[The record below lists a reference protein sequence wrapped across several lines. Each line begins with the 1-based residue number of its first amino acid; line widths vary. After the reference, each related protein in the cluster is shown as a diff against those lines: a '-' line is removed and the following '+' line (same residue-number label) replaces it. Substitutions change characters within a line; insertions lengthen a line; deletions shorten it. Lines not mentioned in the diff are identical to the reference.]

1 MCDVELGIFF
11 MQEACPH
18 ESVDALPTLLGGYP
32 FQLSGE
38 GADAGKRRLGICRH
52 LLPPYKN
59 PQSWRRALGGY
70 ETLPQ
75 WVRGYEFSGDGR
87 RIVRREVSDA
97 PRRWEAYESAL
108 RGPLRHRDERLRLA
122 QPGAY
127 LAHTRRG
134 ATTVTIPE
142 DLPLPDP
149 TPGHRID
156 GATRTAEPLEVEWE
170 ALRET
175 ARWMDEELDRRGLA
189 PSSWEARLR
198 RVRLE
203 TLDRQQETFA
213 RAEALRI
220 ERVLHL
226 VGMVSSGKSTLM
238 DVLAVWAARNG
249 MRATVVVGDVV
260 GAVRRTTLFR
270 SLGIEA
276 VPILGRSNRA
286 RHADRLHKVLRG
298 EAGAS
303 ILEHED
309 PGFDFLS
316 TACGLDGLREGT
328 KPFAPGDTPCVD
340 LEEPEPEDEALEDDG
355 VVNSRRVRSSVRLGC
370 PLFASCQQHRASRE
384 LVRAPIWVATPA
396 SLVYTLVPAQV
407 NAERIRYAELVYR
420 TSDLVVVDEADQVQ
434 VQLDLTFSPS
444 ESLIG
449 GRRDSWFDDLDA
461 QVGRELR
468 RFGRAQLG
476 EATVSAWVNAFDVAR
491 AAGNRLYALLNQE
504 AGLRRELRRDHFT
517 EWSLAVRLAEG
528 WTRPPDRELP
538 RTHPPYVRVLEEF
551 EAFIRDPVG
560 SKGVSPA
567 SPLTVLARQVLTVP
581 DEGVVRRELR
591 AWLVNQ
597 QGLEV
602 SDDELDAAV
611 LRLEFVLVLAV
622 LADRLEILIRLWSQV
637 EGPLNLDGNS
647 LLFHRPPTD
656 YSPIVPEAP
665 MGNQLGFQYLD
676 AGDVAGPER
685 AGELRFF
692 RCMGVGR
699 WVLLRLHELFAFDG
713 IPGPNVLLLSGTSWA
728 GSSPNYDVQV
738 PVGGILRAP
747 DREVEAV
754 AQSTFRFLPLT
765 DEQQQAVRVSGRYG
779 GGRRVAIRDL
789 LAGLCRRTGLGN
801 RPSLLERELEELPA
815 DRRRVLLLVGSYEE
829 ARNAQEDLLNL
840 RPDWRGEVLR
850 LRADADEDGVG
861 VAWVD
866 DPGSIRRGD
875 VERFANTGAVFLIAP
890 LLAVERG
897 HNILNEQDEA
907 AIGAAYFLVR
917 PHPRPDDIGFAIHS
931 INRWAVERAER
942 LASETRSEIGPSL
955 AERGSAFRKEA
966 YGEWRRLLSV
976 PLIYRTMSNEDR
988 EAQAWSQLVGIWQV
1002 IGRLVRGGCPARV
1015 YFCDAAFA
1023 PRSADR
1029 EKTPDDERSSLLVGI
1044 HNVLR
1049 PYFVDGKTS
1058 PVPREDRT
1066 IVRILYGPLYEA
1078 LAGLKGVSRAGL

>member
-1 MCDVELGIFF
+1 
-11 MQEACPH
+11 
-18 ESVDALPTLLGGYP
+18 
-32 FQLSGE
+32 
-38 GADAGKRRLGICRH
+38 
-52 LLPPYKN
+52 
-59 PQSWRRALGGY
+59 
-70 ETLPQ
+70 
-75 WVRGYEFSGDGR
+75 
-87 RIVRREVSDA
+87 
-97 PRRWEAYESAL
+97 
-108 RGPLRHRDERLRLA
+108 
-122 QPGAY
+122 
-127 LAHTRRG
+127 
-134 ATTVTIPE
+134 
-142 DLPLPDP
+142 
-149 TPGHRID
+149 
-156 GATRTAEPLEVEWE
+156 
-170 ALRET
+170 
-175 ARWMDEELDRRGLA
+175 MDEELDRRGLD
-189 PSSWEARLR
+189 PGSWEHRLR

-203 TLDRQQETFA
+203 ILDRRRGAFA
-213 RAEALRI
+213 RVDVLRI
-220 ERVLHL
+220 EHLLHL

-238 DVLAVWAARNG
+238 DVLAIWAARNG
-249 MRATVVVGDVV
+249 LRTTIVVGDVV

-276 VPILGRSNRA
+276 APILGRSNRV
-286 RHADRLHKVLRG
+286 RHVERLHKVLRG
-298 EAGAS
+298 EAGAP

-328 KPFAPGDTPCVD
+328 KPFAPGDTPCAN
-340 LEEPEPEDEALEDDG
+340 LEAPEEEDEAVEDDG
-355 VVNSRRVRSSVRLGC
+355 VFGGRKGNSSARLGC
-370 PLFASCQQHRASRE
+370 PLFADCQQHRASRE

-407 NAERIRYAELVYR
+407 NAERLRYAELVYR

-468 RFGRAQLG
+468 RLGRAQLG
-476 EATVSAWVNAFDVAR
+476 EATVSSWVNAFDVAR

-504 AGLRRELRRDHFT
+504 AGLRHELQRDHFT
-517 EWSLAVRLAEG
+517 EWTLAVRLAEK
-528 WTRPPDRELP
+528 WTRPPDQERP
-538 RTHPPYVRVLEEF
+538 HAHPPYRRTLEEF

-560 SKGVSPA
+560 SKGGRPD

-581 DEGVVRRELR
+581 DEEVVRRELR
-591 AWLVNQ
+591 AWLLSR
-597 QGLEV
+597 QGLKIP
-602 SDDELDAAV
+602 DEGLDAAV

-647 LLFHRPPTD
+647 LLFHRPPAD

-676 AGDVAGPER
+676 GEDAAGSGR

-699 WVLLRLHELFAFDG
+699 WVLLRLHELFDFDG

-754 AQSTFRFLPLT
+754 ARSTFRFLPQS
-765 DEQQQAVRVSGRYG
+765 DAQQQAIKVSGRYG
-779 GGRRVAIRDL
+779 GGRREAIRDL
-789 LAGLCRRTGLGN
+789 LDRLCRRTGLGN

-861 VAWVD
+861 VAWIN

-875 VERFANTGAVFLIAP
+875 VERFASTGATFLIAP

-931 INRWAVERAER
+931 INRWAVERANT
-942 LASETRSEIGPSL
+942 LASETLNGSGPGL
-955 AERGSAFRKEA
+955 AERGRAFRREA
-966 YGEWRRLLSV
+966 YGEWRRLLSI
-976 PLIYRTMSNEDR
+976 PLIYRTMRNDDR

-1023 PRSADR
+1023 PRSAAR
-1029 EKTPDDERSSLLVGI
+1029 EEAPDDERSSLLVGI
-1044 HNVLR
+1044 HDVLH
-1049 PYFVDGKTS
+1049 PYFNDDKTS
-1058 PVPREDRT
+1058 SISQEDRT
-1066 IVRILYGPLYEA
+1066 IARILYGPLYEA
-1078 LAGLKGVSRAGL
+1078 LAELKGVSRADI